1 MPEITFELIKAA
13 NESIQTTDIK
23 GKAYADVAQ
32 RIKAFRMV
40 YPDGCIRTE
49 MVSDKDGVC
58 IFRAEVSYWQE
69 YEDESA
75 LGRTYKCRRQV
86 PLGTGTAFE
95 RQGASFINKTSYI
108 ENCETSAV
116 GRALGMAGF
125 GIDVSVASA
134 DEVANAI
141 AQQESGKDLLDKDA
155 KTDLQAFTALK
166 KRLMSAAGMSEKDA
180 GKALIKLTGN
190 PLELEP
196 EKRKQAL
203 VIAESYVNG
212 WEERNGES
220 E

>member
-1 MPEITFELIKAA
+1 MSEVTYELIRAA
-13 NESIQTTDIK
+13 NESIKTTDIK

-58 IFRAEVSYWQE
+58 IFRAEVSDRVGY
-69 YEDESA
+69 
-75 LGRTYKCRRQV
+75 L
-86 PLGTGTAFE
+86 LGTGTAFE
-95 RQGASFINKTSYI
+95 RQGASYINKTSYI